1 MTYRRAS
8 TAISQTQLSVV
19 AASPPIIASAAAA
32 AAAAAITSRQQFT
45 AHGPPTQYSF
55 VRSFKR
61 KYWREIGD
69 LAYMTV
75 IAADNLTHPAICSVG
90 YDFKS
95 YDFKS

>member
-19 AASPPIIASAAAA
+19 AASPSIIASAA

-61 KYWREIGD
+61 KYWREIG
-69 LAYMTV
+69 V
-75 IAADNLTHPAICSVG
+75 
-90 YDFKS
+90 YDS
-95 YDFKS
+95 DCCGQSHAPCHMQCWV